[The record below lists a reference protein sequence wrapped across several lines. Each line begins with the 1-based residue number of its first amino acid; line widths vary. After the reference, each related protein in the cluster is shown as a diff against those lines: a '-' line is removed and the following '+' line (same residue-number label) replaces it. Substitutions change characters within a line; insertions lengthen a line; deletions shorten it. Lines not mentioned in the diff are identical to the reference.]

1 VPPAGLSSEV
11 EVKCVLLEVK
21 WKESSSNVV
30 GMGAKAVTGSFW
42 RPLLGCSCAKG
53 RKSLGSA
60 ASLPHWPC
68 SDQLLRQFSVIFI
81 SVKILG

>member
-1 VPPAGLSSEV
+1 MPPAGLSREV
-11 EVKCVLLEVK
+11 GMKCVLLEGK
-21 WKESSSNVV
+21 GKESSTNVV

-60 ASLPHWPC
+60 ASPPHWPC
-68 SDQLLRQFSVIFI
+68 SDQLPTHFSVIFI
-81 SVKILG
+81 SVKVLG